1 MSVNELRNKFIA
13 FKQYEPED
21 GNELLD
27 FAQQKYLRGEISITE
42 YKQLIRELELN
53 GAEKPYFSILEENA

>member
-1 MSVNELRNKFIA
+1 MSINELRNNFIA

-27 FAQQKYLRGEISITE
+27 FAQQKYLKGEISIIE
-42 YKQLIRELELN
+42 YKQLVRELELS
-53 GAEKPYFSILEENA
+53 GAQKPSFSILEEKA

>member
-1 MSVNELRNKFIA
+1 MNVNELRNNFIA

-27 FAQQKYLRGEISITE
+27 FAQQKYLKGEISIIE
-42 YKQLIRELELN
+42 YKQLVRELELS
-53 GAEKPYFSILEENA
+53 GAQKPYFSILEEKA